1 MWKELP
7 VLLNASFQ
15 NFLTFAQFSYNFN
28 ITAVCVSEGE
38 NVALK
43 LQVR

>member
-1 MWKELP
+1 MCKELL
-7 VLLNASFQ
+7 VLPNASFQ
-15 NFLTFAQFSYNFN
+15 NFLTFVQFSYNFN
-28 ITAVCVSEGE
+28 ITAECVSEGE